1 MSPVPDYVNNY
12 SDWVDYVNHKLDE
25 HEHYIQTRERD
36 LEMANLRLQRL
47 LDATLQR
54 LGETES
60 VLLPGS
66 EGVTHVTEIDSA
78 GHIVSSRSVK
88 TSG

>member
-1 MSPVPDYVNNY
+1 MPPQYVNNY
-12 SDWVDYVNHKLDE
+12 EDWIDYVNKSIDDLKDW
-25 HEHYIQTRERD
+25 QSNRERD

-54 LGETES
+54 LGESES
-60 VLLPGS
+60 VLTQESGNDTSGTGKPVVGA
-66 EGVTHVTEIDSA
+66 TA
-78 GHIVSSRSVK
+78 SSLSVK

>member
-1 MSPVPDYVNNY
+1 MRPDYVNNY
-12 SDWVDYVNHKLDE
+12 EDWIDYVNKNIDE
-25 HEHYIQTRERD
+25 FQHYIKTRERD

-54 LGETES
+54 LGESES
-60 VLLPGS
+60 ALLPES
-66 EGVTHVTEIDSA
+66 EKDTPATENMGA
-78 GHIVSSRSVK
+78 GHTQSSSSAK

>member
-1 MSPVPDYVNNY
+1 MPQEYVNNY
-12 SDWVDYVNHKLDE
+12 EDWIDYVNKSIDE
-25 HEHYIQTRERD
+25 FRNYMETRERD

-54 LGETES
+54 LGESES
-60 VLLPGS
+60 ALQPESKSDTQGTGNTVV
-66 EGVTHVTEIDSA
+66 GVTASSSSA
-78 GHIVSSRSVK
+78 G

>member
-1 MSPVPDYVNNY
+1 MPVPDYINNY
-12 SDWVDYVNHKLDE
+12 SDWIDYVNTKLDE
-25 HEHYIQTRERD
+25 HENWIKSRERD

-54 LGETES
+54 LGESER
-60 VLLPGS
+60 VLQSGS
-66 EGVTHVTEIDSA
+66 ESDMKDTVKSTAGPSA
-78 GHIVSSRSVK
+78 SSSFVK